1 MAEAADPLRRPRAS
15 PVRPDTQARWKPPR
29 PWRCRRRRRSRPPS
43 PSAAR
48 LRTAIAIRFRTPA
61 SSPRDRY
68 RCSRPLVR
76 QPSLSVRNTFVVL
89 YYAPPLVLA
98 YVGCNGTKT
107 KTLRQTIRWKGKM
120 R

>member
-29 PWRCRRRRRSRPPS
+29 PWRCRRRRSRPPS

-68 RCSRPLVR
+68 RCSRPGRRRLVR
-76 QPSLSVRNTFVVL
+76 QPSLSARNTFVVL
-89 YYAPPLVLA
+89 YYVPPLVLA
-98 YVGCNGTKT
+98 YVGCNGTKNKKIT
-107 KTLRQTIRWKGKM
+107 TNDTLER
-120 R
+120 